1 MAFSLTKM
9 LSRFDNGIHL
19 RVLLKG
25 VEAAL
30 VIIFGVKM
38 YEILKDLESDLL
50 KHSDIPINYHKVV
63 THILHFLSIFAAEIL
78 LVYLLTIIFQ
88 TEF

>member
-1 MAFSLTKM
+1 MVSL
-9 LSRFDNGIHL
+9 LSRFDDGIHL

-25 VEAAL
+25 IEAAL

-38 YEILKDLESDLL
+38 YEILEDLEKDLL
-50 KHSDIPINYHKVV
+50 KHSDLPVNYHKVV

-78 LVYLLTIIFQ
+78 LVYFLTIIFQ

>member
-1 MAFSLTKM
+1 MVSF
-9 LSRFDNGIHL
+9 LSRFDDGIHL

-30 VIIFGVKM
+30 IIIFGIKM
-38 YEILKDLESDLL
+38 YDFLKDIIEIELVKNSI
-50 KHSDIPINYHKVV
+50 IPIHYHKVV
-63 THILHFLSIFAAEIL
+63 THIIHFLSIFVAEIL
-78 LVYLLTIIFQ
+78 LVYLLTILFQ

>member
-1 MAFSLTKM
+1 MVSF
-9 LSRFDNGIHL
+9 LSKFDDGIHL

-30 VIIFGVKM
+30 VIIFGIKM
-38 YEILKDLESDLL
+38 YEILKIIEADMVKLSDLPP
-50 KHSDIPINYHKVV
+50 DYHKLA
-63 THILHFLSIFAAEIL
+63 THILHFFSIFAAEIF
-78 LVYLLTIIFQ
+78 LVYLLTILFQ

>member
-1 MAFSLTKM
+1 MVSF
-9 LSRFDNGIHL
+9 LSRFDDGIHL

-30 VIIFGVKM
+30 VIIFGIKM
-38 YEILKDLESDLL
+38 YDFLKDVIEVELL
-50 KHSDIPINYHKVV
+50 KNSIIPIHYHQIV
-63 THILHFLSIFAAEIL
+63 THIIHFLSVFGAEIL
-78 LVYLLTIIFQ
+78 LVYLLTILFQ

>member
-1 MAFSLTKM
+1 MVSF
-9 LSRFDNGIHL
+9 LSRFDDGIHL

-30 VIIFGVKM
+30 IIIFGIKL
-38 YEILKDLESDLL
+38 YDFLKDIIEVELL
-50 KHSDIPINYHKVV
+50 KNSIIPINYHQLVI
-63 THILHFLSIFAAEIL
+63 HIIHFLSVFAAEIL
-78 LVYLLTIIFQ
+78 LVYLLTILFQ

>member
-1 MAFSLTKM
+1 MINF
-9 LSRFDNGIHL
+9 LSKFDDGIHL

-30 VIIFGVKM
+30 VIIFGIKM
-38 YEILKDLESDLL
+38 YEILKDIIEDDLL
-50 KHSDIPINYHKVV
+50 KHSDLPINYHGLVV
-63 THILHFLSIFAAEIL
+63 HILHFFSIFAAEIL
-78 LVYLLTIIFQ
+78 LVYLLTILFQ